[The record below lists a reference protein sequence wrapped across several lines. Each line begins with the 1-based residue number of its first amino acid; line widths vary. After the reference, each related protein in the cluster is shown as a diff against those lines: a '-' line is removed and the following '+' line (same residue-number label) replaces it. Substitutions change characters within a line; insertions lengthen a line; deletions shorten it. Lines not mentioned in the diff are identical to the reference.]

1 LKAASIDAIAA
12 LLIGLLTLAVFL
24 PALNNGFVN
33 WDDERNLINNPNYR
47 GFDWIQLKW
56 MWTNHLMSHY
66 VPLTWMTFGLD
77 YLIWKDQ
84 PLGYHLTSVLL
95 HAANAAVFFF
105 LALAIFKRVFPGA
118 ARDRDGSL
126 LCGAAFASLFFSL
139 HPLRV
144 ESVAWA
150 TERHDVLCGLFY
162 LLALLVYVRAFSPEP
177 RQSMPRKSYLICLGL
192 FVLALLSKEIAT
204 TLPAILL
211 LLDVYPLGR
220 LPAAPGRWLGREV
233 RSVWLEKIPFLVIGL
248 TDGLLAIYFGIRSHQ
263 VQPLAGLGWGPRIA
277 SAVYGMAFYV
287 RKTLVPTG
295 LSAFYPLTRFKTNFW
310 GRPFLLSAAIVLSV
324 TLVCL
329 LLRRRLPGLLLA
341 WAACVVTLLPV
352 SGLIQNGFQIAA
364 DRYSYLA
371 CLGFALLAGAILSL
385 SWQRPRHSRTER
397 VLIAGAA
404 LLILFSLSSLTLKQI
419 AFWRN
424 SDTLWTRAIAV
435 EPSFIAHLNLG
446 TSLSGQGD
454 SVGAI
459 QEYRQA
465 NVFWPDS
472 AMAHNNLGKEL
483 LQLGLLEEAT
493 QELRRAVQLEPVPAA
508 YNSLARALAMQGK
521 LDEAIAALRQ
531 ALRIDPK
538 DANAGRNLQTILAI
552 QERQEQGGAG
562 TVSRDSR

>member
-1 LKAASIDAIAA
+1 
-12 LLIGLLTLAVFL
+12 
-24 PALNNGFVN
+24 
-33 WDDERNLINNPNYR
+33 
-47 GFDWIQLKW
+47 
-56 MWTNHLMSHY
+56 
-66 VPLTWMTFGLD
+66 
-77 YLIWKDQ
+77 
-84 PLGYHLTSVLL
+84 
-95 HAANAAVFFF
+95 
-105 LALAIFKRVFPGA
+105 
-118 ARDRDGSL
+118 
-126 LCGAAFASLFFSL
+126 
-139 HPLRV
+139 
-144 ESVAWA
+144 
-150 TERHDVLCGLFY
+150 
-162 LLALLVYVRAFSPEP
+162 
-177 RQSMPRKSYLICLGL
+177 
-192 FVLALLSKEIAT
+192 
-204 TLPAILL
+204 
-211 LLDVYPLGR
+211 
-220 LPAAPGRWLGREV
+220 
-233 RSVWLEKIPFLVIGL
+233 
-248 TDGLLAIYFGIRSHQ
+248 
-263 VQPLAGLGWGPRIA
+263 
-277 SAVYGMAFYV
+277 MAFYV